1 MATLPALT
9 SAQVVRALHRAGFVD
24 DRQRGSHLMLWHPE
38 TRARTVVPVHRRKTI
53 KKPLLRAIIQDARMT
68 VEDFLK
74 FV

>member
-1 MATLPALT
+1 
-9 SAQVVRALHRAGFVD
+9 
-24 DRQRGSHLMLWHPE
+24 MLWHPE